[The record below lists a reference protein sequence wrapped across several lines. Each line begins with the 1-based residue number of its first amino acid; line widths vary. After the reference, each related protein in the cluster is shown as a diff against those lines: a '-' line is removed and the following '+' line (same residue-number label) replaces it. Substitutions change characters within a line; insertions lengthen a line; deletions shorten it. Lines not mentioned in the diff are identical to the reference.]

1 MKVINLFG
9 GPGTGKSTTAAGVFN
24 RMKIMGLNVELTNE
38 YAKDMVWEGRDNV
51 LNDQLYI
58 LAKQHRK
65 LLRLKDKVDWVV
77 MDSPIIL
84 GLSYTSPDYF
94 KSFEPLVMD
103 LWNSYDN
110 VNFLL
115 ERSFD
120 YQPIGRIG
128 DETNAKRL
136 DNEVRSFLD
145 SKGVVYH
152 TIGIEQFNEDV
163 VSTILSL
170 AKLSAK

>member
-24 RMKIMGLNVELTNE
+24 RMKVMGYNVELTTE

-51 LNDQLYI
+51 LSDQLYI

-65 LLRLKDKVDWVV
+65 LHRLQGKVDWVI
-77 MDSPIIL
+77 MDSPIVL
-84 GLSYTSPDYF
+84 GLMYKPEGYYEN
-94 KSFEPLVMD
+94 FEPLVMEMWD
-103 LWNSYDN
+103 SYDN

-115 ERSFD
+115 ERSFE

-128 DETNAKRL
+128 DEANAIRL
-136 DNEVRSFLD
+136 DTGLRMFLED
-145 SKGVVYH
+145 KQIIHH
-152 TIGIEQFNEDV
+152 TIGINEFNEDAV
-163 VSTILSL
+163 GTILSL
-170 AKLSAK
+170 AKLTG

>member
-1 MKVINLFG
+1 MRVLNLFG

-24 RMKIMGLNVELTNE
+24 RMKIMGLNVELTTE

-77 MDSPIIL
+77 MDSPIVL
-84 GLSYTSPDYF
+84 GLMYRPEGYYEN
-94 KSFEPLVMD
+94 FEPLVMEMWD
-103 LWNSYDN
+103 SYDN
-110 VNFLL
+110 MSFLL
-115 ERSFD
+115 ERSFE

-128 DETNAKRL
+128 DESNARRL
-136 DNEVRSFLD
+136 DCDVQRFLD
-145 SKGVVYH
+145 SKAIDYH
-152 TIGIEQFNEDV
+152 TIGINEFNEDAV
-163 VSTILSL
+163 GAILGF
-170 AKLSAK
+170 AKLIN